1 MKLNQMSALSDSS
14 THYFWKAHAWVV
26 SRRTPSSLPP
36 DLIYIIL
43 RYVPTWAF
51 LNIYEPEP
59 LPYDVELQ
67 YDPWQQPDLDE
78 PRAFGD
84 Y

>member
-1 MKLNQMSALSDSS
+1 MKLKHMSSMSDSS
-14 THYFWKAHAWVV
+14 THYYWRAHAWVV
-26 SRRTPSSLPP
+26 SRRTRSVLPP
-36 DLIYIIL
+36 DLLYMIL
-43 RYVPTWAF
+43 RYVPTWSYF
-51 LNIYEPEP
+51 NIYEKPEP
-59 LPYDVELQ
+59 VYDCALQ